1 MDDEI
6 VNQSRLWLYVTGT
19 AQPRVVSVWMSNLA
33 CVSHVMHHIE
43 GKGGGTEMG

>member
-1 MDDEI
+1 M
-6 VNQSRLWLYVTGT
+6 NQSRLCLYDTGT
-19 AQPRVVSVWMSNLA
+19 AQPRVVSVWLSNLA